1 MIQTSSAEENYL
13 KVIYR
18 LSEINEGGIS
28 TNSVAEMMQTKA
40 ASVTDMLK
48 KLSSKGWIDYQKYQG
63 VTLTPSGEKI
73 ALNTIRK
80 HRLWET
86 FLVNKLNFQ
95 WDEVHDIAEQ
105 LEHIDSSI
113 LINKLDE
120 FLDFPKTD
128 PHGDPI
134 PNSAGDMHNRINTL
148 LLEIQL
154 NQECTLLG
162 VAIDNS
168 IFLKMLTKMGLSLG
182 AKIKI
187 LEINNFDLSRKVLI
201 NNKKEVF
208 VSSEIAK
215 NIYVKKS

>member
-13 KVIYR
+13 KVIFR

-168 IFLKMLTKMGLSLG
+168 IFLKMLSKMGLSLG

>member
-120 FLDFPKTD
+120 FLDYPKTD

-187 LEINNFDLSRKVLI
+187 LEINNFDFSRKVLI

>member
-13 KVIYR
+13 KVIFR

>member
-13 KVIYR
+13 KVIFR

-168 IFLKMLTKMGLSLG
+168 IFLKILTKMGLSLG

>member
-187 LEINNFDLSRKVLI
+187 LEINNFDFSRKVLI